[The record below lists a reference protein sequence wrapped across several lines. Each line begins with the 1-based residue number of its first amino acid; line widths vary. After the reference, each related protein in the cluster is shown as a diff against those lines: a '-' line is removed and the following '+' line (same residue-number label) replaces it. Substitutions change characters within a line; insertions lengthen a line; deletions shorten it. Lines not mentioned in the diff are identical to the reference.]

1 METVCCRCDADKRF
15 LVSDEGKHH
24 VGQIADS
31 LTKAFRQDV
40 RKSRRVAKDFSNG
53 LPFDLPSLEELAE
66 DLQDPQHVLYVAA
79 QNFASVFAESVSSWP
94 EFSEYCDIAE
104 EAQDQYM
111 PSGPPKSPL
120 TVSYFTLWAF
130 LMYSSAKMASPS
142 ALALLI

>member
-1 METVCCRCDADKRF
+1 M
-15 LVSDEGKHH
+15 
-24 VGQIADS
+24 GQIADS

-40 RKSRRVAKDFSNG
+40 RKSRRAAKDFSNG